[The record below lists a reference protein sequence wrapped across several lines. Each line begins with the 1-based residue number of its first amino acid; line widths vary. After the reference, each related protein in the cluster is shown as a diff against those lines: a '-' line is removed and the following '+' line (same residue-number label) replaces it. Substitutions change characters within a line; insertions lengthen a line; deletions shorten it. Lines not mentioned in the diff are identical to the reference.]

1 MLSLHAPVPWYPSM
15 AKAVRR
21 AFDNLD
27 ADKPLYRA
35 NFAFQNT
42 DELITT
48 DVPWHPR
55 HGDRSDDPGLDAAA
69 GHTSYFDT
77 TVAVPDTPEAVAEA
91 MHVRVEYETLS
102 RLPSNSEWILFTVKT
117 YVDRLS
123 DFPPEAKAALL
134 AGLRRADDGQRAYKS
149 LDNPAVFDA
158 VVAYL
163 DM

>member
-1 MLSLHAPVPWYPSM
+1 M
-15 AKAVRR
+15 
-21 AFDNLD
+21 
-27 ADKPLYRA
+27 
-35 NFAFQNT
+35 
-42 DELITT
+42 
-48 DVPWHPR
+48 
-55 HGDRSDDPGLDAAA
+55 
-69 GHTSYFDT
+69 
-77 TVAVPDTPEAVAEA
+77 PDTPEAVAEA

-134 AGLRRADDGQRAYKS
+134 AGLRRSDDGQRAYKS